1 MSGPTRTQWA
11 YAELKAR
18 IMDNRLEA
26 GQSYLEQALAE
37 ELGVSRTPLR
47 EAALR
52 LESEGFV
59 TIRPRLGIL
68 VRPISAED
76 MAEIYDILTA
86 LEPFAA
92 RLLAERKLSQTE
104 AAQLSDPVEEM
115 DACLERGDLAAWAA
129 ADRAFHAALIALAGN
144 ARLAR
149 IIGTLWDQVHRARMA
164 TLSARRDLAASNL
177 DHRRLVTHITD
188 GMADA
193 AEALHRRHRAA
204 AGAELVALLEARGE
218 EGI

>member
-18 IMDNRLEA
+18 VMDNRLRA
-26 GQSYLEQALAE
+26 GQSYLEQSLAE

-52 LESEGFV
+52 LEAEGFV

-76 MAEIYDILTA
+76 MADVYDILTA

-92 RLLAERKLSQTE
+92 RMLAERALSAE
-104 AAQLSDPVEEM
+104 ELEQLIAPVEQM
-115 DACLERGDLAAWAA
+115 DACLARGDLAAWAV
-129 ADRAFHAALIALAGN
+129 ADRAFHAALIGLAGN
-144 ARLAR
+144 PRLDR
-149 IIGTLWDQVHRARMA
+149 IIATLWDQVHRARMA

-177 DHRRLVTHITD
+177 DHRRLVAHIAN
-188 GMADA
+188 GEADA
-193 AEALHRRHRAA
+193 AEALHRRHRRA
-204 AGAELVALLEARGE
+204 AGKALVRLLGPHGE
-218 EGI
+218 DGL